1 MRRISILLSILL
13 LLMGQE
19 AEAEKTAQAIVTND
33 KTMHFVYDEPVTEN
47 GTYKSQTVLR
57 VWSGDAVVNDEYG
70 ADWSDADAA
79 KQCTKVIFD
88 ASFASVR
95 PKVCKYWFMNFYDL
109 TAIEGLQYLNT
120 SEVTSMQSMFANCA
134 LLTTLDVTTFDTRLV
149 TDMHAMFQ
157 NCSKLTEL
165 NLASFRTDKVTNM
178 SNMFQKC
185 QGLTTI
191 YVSRLWSTDAVGTS
205 GEMFYDCQ
213 KLKGGNGT
221 NFTAVNTN
229 KDYARIDAAD
239 TPGYLT
245 ESATVFLHDNA
256 DNTSALTA
264 YNGQTK
270 NVTIMGRTL
279 YKDNSWNTLCLPFN
293 MTAEQVKSQLAPTK
307 LMTLSSASFSAGTLT
322 LNFSDATNIEAG
334 KPYIIKW
341 ASGGTNITS
350 PEFTNVTISSAA
362 PKDAEGTAANF
373 HGIYAP
379 YSTGGENKKMLYLG
393 ADNKVYYP
401 SKSRTINAFRA
412 YFTLNNGIEA
422 GDPASTSALA
432 ARTFVLNFDDGETTG
447 ITDVKSNSSLF
458 APHSSLS
465 GWYTIN
471 GCKLNGRPTIKGLY
485 IYNGKRIVIK

>member
-1 MRRISILLSILL
+1 MRRISILLSVLL

-57 VWSGDAVVNDEYG
+57 VWSGDAVVNDEDG

-95 PKVCKYWFMNFYDL
+95 PKVCKYWFMYFNV

-134 LLTTLDVTTFDTRLV
+134 LLTTLDVTTFDTRQV

-165 NLASFRTDKVTNM
+165 NLASFRTDKVTDM
-178 SNMFQKC
+178 SSMFQNC
-185 QGLTTI
+185 LGLTTI
-191 YVSRLWSTDAVGTS
+191 YVSRLWSAAEVGTTS
-205 GEMFYDCQ
+205 NMFSNCQ
-213 KLKGGNGT
+213 NLKGGNGT
-221 NFTAVNTN
+221 TFTAGNTD
-229 KDYARIDAAD
+229 KDYARIDAAG

-245 ESATVFLHDNA
+245 ESGTVFLHDNA
-256 DNTSALTA
+256 DNTPALTA

-270 NVTIMGRTL
+270 TVTIMGRTL
-279 YKDNSWNTLCLPFN
+279 YKDDSWNTLCLPFN
-293 MTAEQVKSQLAPTK
+293 MTAEQVTSQLAPAK
-307 LMTLSSASFSAGTLT
+307 LMTLTSASFSAGTLT
-322 LNFSDATNIEAG
+322 LNFSDAASIEAG

-362 PKDAEGTAANF
+362 PTDVTGTAANF

-393 ADNKVYYP
+393 ADNKLYYP

-432 ARTFVLNFDDGETTG
+432 ARAFVLNFDDGETTG

-458 APHSSLS
+458 TLHSSLS

-471 GCKLNGRPTIKGLY
+471 GRKLNGKPTIKGLY
-485 IYNGKRIVIK
+485 IYNGKGIVIK